1 VVSTT
6 VFGMQSVVVGRD
18 SALRIARRDSGTF
31 EAMAAIS
38 MSEWAKTYVFVTMSS
53 VSSVRNETCFVDGNI
68 GCGLRLRFRGRGPL
82 SRIEVVV
89 KGRW

>member
-1 VVSTT
+1 
-6 VFGMQSVVVGRD
+6 
-18 SALRIARRDSGTF
+18 
-31 EAMAAIS
+31 